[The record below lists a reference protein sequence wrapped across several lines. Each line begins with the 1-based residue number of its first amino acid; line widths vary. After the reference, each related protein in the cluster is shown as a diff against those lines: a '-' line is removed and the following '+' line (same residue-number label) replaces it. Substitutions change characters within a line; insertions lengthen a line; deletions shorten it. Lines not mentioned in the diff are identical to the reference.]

1 MVEVKLNQR
10 NPDRNQIVSN
20 DLSQSLTRKEQAII
34 MKSPRGMSKVK
45 GGHPKDGEPNVEFHS

>member
-1 MVEVKLNQR
+1 
-10 NPDRNQIVSN
+10 
-20 DLSQSLTRKEQAII
+20 